1 MRKASREDFV
11 ERTCVEKRI
20 VERRTVSTYSLSTP
34 LFSTPLL
41 STLLLLT
48 SFACSNGAQPSAT
61 ITAAD
66 TADQV
71 LIDMTHYVTNDG
83 VVRARVRADS
93 AFFYQNSQ
101 SVAMRNVHITFYDT
115 DGRETSTMSAKEG
128 TYHWATGDMEGRGNV
143 VVVGAGDGRTL
154 KSEVMRYKQA
164 TNQVSSD
171 QPFVFDGPGRH
182 AKGQG
187 FTSDPEFR
195 NVTALKLTGTGGHL
209 VLPNQ

>member
-1 MRKASREDFV
+1 MREASRESVKENRRV
-11 ERTCVEKRI
+11 EAYVFTRRVFLTCFLDV
-20 VERRTVSTYSLSTP
+20 
-34 LFSTPLL
+34 FA
-41 STLLLLT
+41 LT
-48 SFACSNGAQPSAT
+48 QFACSNGAQPSAT

-83 VVRARVRADS
+83 VVRARVRADT
-93 AFFYQNSQ
+93 AFFYQNTQ
-101 SVAMRNVHITFYDT
+101 SVEMRNVHITFYDT
-115 DGRETSTMSAKEG
+115 DGHETSTMSAKDG

-195 NVTALKLTGTGGHL
+195 NVTAQKLTGTGGHL

>member
-1 MRKASREDFV
+1 MRAAPRL
-11 ERTCVEKRI
+11 
-20 VERRTVSTYSLSTP
+20 VSTV
-34 LFSTPLL
+34 LL
-41 STLLLLT
+41 AAGFVT
-48 SFACSNGAQPSAT
+48 SFGCSNGTKPTAT

-83 VVRARVRADS
+83 VVRARVRADT
-93 AFFYQNSQ
+93 AFFYQGTQ
-101 SVAMRNVHITFYDT
+101 QAEMRNVHITFYDT
-115 DGRETSTMSAKEG
+115 DGRETSTMTAREG
-128 TYHWATGDMEGRGNV
+128 TYHWASGDMEGRGNV

-154 KSEVMRYKQA
+154 RSEVMRYRQA

-171 QPFVFDGPGRH
+171 KPFVFDGPGRH
-182 AKGQG
+182 VEGEG

-195 NVTALKLTGTGGHL
+195 NVTAQRPRGTGGHF

>member
-1 MRKASREDFV
+1 MRRASREGV
-11 ERTCVEKRI
+11 ERDRQVESYPAYDFT
-20 VERRTVSTYSLSTP
+20 RR
-34 LFSTPLL
+34 LFLTFLL
-41 STLLLLT
+41 DAFVLT

-101 SVAMRNVHITFYDT
+101 SVEMRAVHITFYDT

-171 QPFVFDGPGRH
+171 QPFVFDGPPDRH
-182 AKGQG
+182 IKGKG
-187 FTSDPEFR
+187 FTSDPDFR
-195 NVTALKLTGTGGHL
+195 NVTALNPTGKGGHL

>member
-1 MRKASREDFV
+1 MRKVSREGV
-11 ERTCVEKRI
+11 ER
-20 VERRTVSTYSLSTP
+20 ERQVKAYTAYDFTRRVFLT
-34 LFSTPLL
+34 FLL
-41 STLLLLT
+41 DAFALT
-48 SFACSNGAQPSAT
+48 SFACSNGAKPTAT
-61 ITAAD
+61 VTAAD

-83 VVRARVRADS
+83 VVRARVRADT

-101 SVAMRNVHITFYDT
+101 SVEMRNVHITFYDT
-115 DGRETSTMSAKEG
+115 DGRETSTMSAKDG
-128 TYHWATGDMEGRGNV
+128 TYHWATGDMEGRGSV

-171 QPFVFDGPGRH
+171 QPFVFDGPDRH
-182 AKGQG
+182 IKGEG
-187 FTSDPEFR
+187 FTSDPDFR
-195 NVTALKLTGTGGHL
+195 NVTALRPKGTSGHF

>member
-1 MRKASREDFV
+1 MRKASRGGVKENRRV
-11 ERTCVEKRI
+11 EAYVFT
-20 VERRTVSTYSLSTP
+20 RR
-34 LFSTPLL
+34 F
-41 STLLLLT
+41 LLT
-48 SFACSNGAQPSAT
+48 LFLDVFALTQFACSNGAQPSAT

-83 VVRARVRADS
+83 VVRARVRADT

-101 SVAMRNVHITFYDT
+101 SVEMRNVHITFYDT
-115 DGRETSTMSAKEG
+115 DGRETSTMSAKDG

-171 QPFVFDGPGRH
+171 QPFVFDGGGRH
-182 AKGQG
+182 IQGQG

-195 NVTALKLTGTGGHL
+195 NVTALKPTGTGGHF